1 MKLALNVC
9 KECRLIFG
17 GRKRKFCSKECQR
30 KNYRS
35 NSESGKDKCKCGE
48 LKAKR
53 SKTCMK
59 CKRTRKPQP
68 CKQCQKPFLPRDK
81 QHNTFCSR
89 ECGFEYRRQQAAV
102 RQKTREK
109 LRLEQSKTFECRKC
123 GETLSKDPKRN
134 LRICEACKAPPKTY
148 YRYEKVKR
156 ITKQCACGN
165 TFEVTPGWYDKR
177 TICNSC
183 SRKEHQSNSKHR
195 RRERMKTKKRTRV
208 VRRSV
213 WNRDGWECQHCG
225 TTVATG
231 EDYNKPSYPTIDHV
245 IPLAK
250 GGEHSMSNTM
260 TLCRRC
266 NTIKSDAIVASDVE
280 SKLIFKVDTPA
291 PSVFA
296 AGMS

>member
-17 GRKRKFCSKECQR
+17 GRKRKFCSRECQR
-30 KNYRS
+30 KNYIS
-35 NSESGKDKCKCGE
+35 KSGKNECKCGQ

-59 CKRTRKPQP
+59 CKRTRKHKP
-68 CKQCQKPFLPRDK
+68 CKHCQKSFLPRDK
-81 QHNTFCSR
+81 RTNTFCSR
-89 ECGFEYRRQQAAV
+89 ECGFEYRRQQAVA

-109 LRLEQSKTFECRKC
+109 LKLEQSKTFECRKC

-165 TFEVTPGWYDKR
+165 TFEVTPGWYDKA
-177 TICNSC
+177 ICNSC
-183 SRKEHQSNSKHR
+183 SKREHQSNSKHR
-195 RRERMKTKKRTRV
+195 RRERMKTEKRSRV

-213 WNRDGWECQHCG
+213 WNRDDWTCQQCG
-225 TTVATG
+225 TDVATG
-231 EDYNKPSYPTIDHV
+231 LDYNEPSYPTVDHV

-280 SKLIFKVDTPA
+280 SKLIFKVGTPGSFHF
-291 PSVFA
+291 PE
-296 AGMS
+296 GMR